1 MVDLQRGG
9 FLHQWIL
16 VIIGIIL
23 NFYTGKFEFISML
36 IYLIMG
42 WMIVFEW
49 DHLIN
54 SISSDAFNLLLYGGI
69 IYYWYFLLFIRH
81 KNKVLSFYLALICY
95 SRQYTTL
102 YNDSK
107 TRDYSISKY
116 VNEN

>member
-1 MVDLQRGG
+1 
-9 FLHQWIL
+9 
-16 VIIGIIL
+16 
-23 NFYTGKFEFISML
+23 ML

-69 IYYWYFLLFIRH
+69 IYTIGIFLLFIRH
-81 KNKVLSFYLALICY
+81 KNKKYFHFYLALICY

-107 TRDYSISKY
+107 TRDYSIVKKY
-116 VNEN
+116 MINEN